1 MEPEVTT
8 VSARAASA
16 GAAAA
21 AATRLVSLDVFRG
34 ATMAA
39 MMVVN
44 NPGDWNNVY
53 APLLHAEWN
62 GWTPTDTIF
71 PFFLFIVGVSITLS
85 RKSASWTSIARRGAL
100 IIGIG
105 LFLSGYPHFD
115 LATWRIPG
123 VLTRI
128 GVCYLAA
135 AAAYHVT
142 AGDRRRQAS
151 VLGSAAVLL
160 CILYWI
166 VMTQVPNPAGVR
178 GDLTPD
184 GNLGAY
190 LDRAV
195 FGSHLWA
202 ESKTWDPEGLLS
214 TIPAIGTTLFGI
226 VAGLWLGSAATPQR
240 KATVLVVAGAIG
252 VLIGEAWNPVF
263 PINKKLWT
271 SAFVFFMAGLACLAL
286 AVCYWIADVR
296 RWRGWTKP
304 FVVLGTN
311 AITLYVASGLLADT
325 LSVIDV
331 TGADGRTM
339 SLSHYL
345 YTHFFVPLASPK
357 NSSLLFALANLGVV
371 FVLLAWM
378 YRRRI
383 FVRL

>member
-1 MEPEVTT
+1 MGSLVATA
-8 VSARAASA
+8 SARTASA
-16 GAAAA
+16 GVAAA

-39 MMVVN
+39 MMIVN
-44 NPGDWNNVY
+44 NPGDWDNVY
-53 APLLHAEWN
+53 SPLLHAEWN

-85 RKSASWTSIARRGAL
+85 RKSASWGSIARRGAL

-128 GVCYLAA
+128 GVCYLIA

-142 AGDRRRQAS
+142 TGDRKRQAF
-151 VLGSAAVLL
+151 VLGSAAVAL
-160 CILYWI
+160 CVLYWI
-166 VMTQVPNPAGVR
+166 VMTRLPNPAGVR

-202 ESKTWDPEGLLS
+202 ESRTWDPEGLLS
-214 TIPAIGTTLFGI
+214 TIPAMGTTLFGI
-226 VAGLWLGSAATPQR
+226 VAGLWLGAAATPQR
-240 KATVLVVAGAIG
+240 KAVGLVLAGVVG
-252 VLIGEAWNPVF
+252 VAVGELWGTAF

-271 SAFVFFMAGLACLAL
+271 SSYVFFMAGLACLAL
-286 AVCYWIADVR
+286 ALCYWIIDVR

-325 LSVIDV
+325 LSIVNV
-331 TGADGRTM
+331 TGADGRTT
-339 SLSHYL
+339 SASHYA
-345 YTHFFVPLASPK
+345 YVHYFVPLASPK
-357 NSSLLFALANLGVV
+357 NASLLFAFANLAVV